1 MQANESGVSRA
12 GGTAHEAG
20 PEAPVISLWAL
31 FLCFLQVGVTSFGG
45 GTQAWVYRAVVDQRG
60 WLKEQDFLTGMTVAQ
75 IMPGANPVNVALYV
89 GQRLRGAIGAVVAT
103 AGMVVPAI
111 CVILIVGAIYSG
123 VARYP
128 LTHFLLLGIATV
140 GVGATLAAGIKAAR
154 RIERR
159 AAPILI
165 GIVTF
170 VAVGVFHVSM
180 IPVVVVLAPLSIF
193 LAARRK

>member
-1 MQANESGVSRA
+1 MQVNDGGLNNARSVAQPA
-12 GGTAHEAG
+12 GHGT
-20 PEAPVISLWAL
+20 PVISLWAL

-111 CVILIVGAIYSG
+111 CIILIVGAVYSR
-123 VARYP
+123 VAQYP

-140 GVGATLAAGIKAAR
+140 GVGATFAAGIKAAR

-159 AAPILI
+159 AMPILI
-165 GIVTF
+165 GLATF
-170 VAVGVFHVSM
+170 IAVGVFHVSM
-180 IPVVVVLAPLSIF
+180 IPVVLVLAPLSIY